1 MPPINK
7 PRTTISA
14 ITAIGSAVTV
24 DADDGIDPS
33 NPSFTAAIRY
43 YSNVAGGIIIPG
55 AGIITVTAKGLASGQ
70 DTPIVGGDLEA
81 ADTTSYVPW
90 KHHCTA
96 VTATPA
102 GVTVATHYQLVVIQ
116 ED

>member
-1 MPPINK
+1 MSSTNK
-7 PRTTISA
+7 PRTTISSV
-14 ITAIGSAVTV
+14 TAIGSAVTIG
-24 DADDGIDPS
+24 AIDGIDPS

-43 YSNVAGGIIIPG
+43 YSNVASGVITPG
-55 AGIITVTAKGLASGQ
+55 AGTVTITAKGLASGQ
-70 DTPIVGGDLEA
+70 DTPIAGGDLTA
-81 ADTTSYVPW
+81 ADITSYVPW